1 MIFTLIQN
9 NYALLPALNN
19 PSYLFVHLMY
29 YHAYSYSNI
38 FCMSCILQLDV
49 FLTITHTNLPVTLG
63 VVELLTMLVVRFLGV
78 DSENVYKLISKA
90 KIHIM
95 KNSTIK

>member
-1 MIFTLIQN
+1 MHF
-9 NYALLPALNN
+9 
-19 PSYLFVHLMY
+19 
-29 YHAYSYSNI
+29 
-38 FCMSCILQLDV
+38 
-49 FLTITHTNLPVTLG
+49 TNLPVTLG

-78 DSENVYKLISKA
+78 DSENVYKIISKA

>member
-1 MIFTLIQN
+1 MHFTTRSF
-9 NYALLPALNN
+9 LPK
-19 PSYLFVHLMY
+19 
-29 YHAYSYSNI
+29 
-38 FCMSCILQLDV
+38 
-49 FLTITHTNLPVTLG
+49 THTNLPVTLG
-63 VVELLTMLVVRFLGV
+63 VVELLTMLVVPFLGV